1 MPDIR
6 RLIGLCILLA
16 SLVITLPANA
26 VEWEPNTHQEQLC
39 YGKAMLGLDSVIN
52 SRLGVPAEHALDLA
66 RVITTRHESYS
77 SDLLKTILNAYLWQ
91 GSPHAYA
98 VRVFY
103 KCANLSKDPM
113 NDADELIVEHER
125 VISHK
130 DPALGL

>member
-6 RLIGLCILLA
+6 RLTHRCMLLA
-16 SLVITLPANA
+16 TLVIALPATA
-26 VEWEPNTHQEQLC
+26 IEWEPNTHQEQLC

-91 GSPHAYA
+91 GSPHSYA

-103 KCANLSKDPM
+103 KCANLSKDPI
-113 NDADELIVEHER
+113 NDTDELIVEQER
-125 VISHK
+125 VLSRK
-130 DPALGL
+130 NPGLGL